1 MESEENMTTF
11 ISRFRNSLR
20 STSGNAY
27 VARTVFCSDAP
38 VVRFDVHAGRIP
50 SAVVLTS
57 RGSVSLSRLPVV
69 DEKERSIRL
78 RKMAEYDFSPHI

>member
-1 MESEENMTTF
+1 MATF

-27 VARTVFCSDAP
+27 VARKVFCSDVP
-38 VVRFDVHAGRIP
+38 VVRYDVHQGRIP

-69 DEKERSIRL
+69 DEKERGERL
-78 RKMAEYDFSPHI
+78 RRMADYDFTLHS